1 MQSRGAPRLWHECEL
16 RDEPGA
22 ALPRTDRR
30 ASISAAF
37 RRRGWPC
44 GGNAPRPPVRHERPR
59 PAPAPPPRPLTQRG
73 PARQPRLLRQSHP
86 RCSAAF
92 RSSLRGRLSVPD
104 AAATPRAAGRPGA
117 QRAAGQSRGCTKPF
131 VISGPARS
139 SVWVVKPLETAVRS
153 SHLPSG
159 LCISP
164 HSQERTKTGSENGD
178 AEHCPKEMRGIQ
190 ESRLEVFRPNI
201 TRSTEQEQRHRLTLG
216 HSHFQALV
224 AASVTYRDAVC
235 LLLAS
240 RLQTEM

>member
-139 SVWVVKPLETAVRS
+139 SVRGLGCKAFRNRS
-153 SHLPSG
+153 KELPS
-159 LCISP
+159 P
-164 HSQERTKTGSENGD
+164 ERALHLAPQPGENENRVREWRCRALPEGD
-178 AEHCPKEMRGIQ
+178 ARNSG
-190 ESRLEVFRPNI
+190 
-201 TRSTEQEQRHRLTLG
+201 
-216 HSHFQALV
+216 
-224 AASVTYRDAVC
+224 VTFG
-235 LLLAS
+235 S
-240 RLQTEM
+240 FPS

>member
-1 MQSRGAPRLWHECEL
+1 MARVRAPRRAGSRAPTDGL
-16 RDEPGA
+16 RFQPRSGA
-22 ALPRTDRR
+22 GGGPAEGTPRGRR
-30 ASISAAF
+30 
-37 RRRGWPC
+37 C
-44 GGNAPRPPVRHERPR
+44 GTSGPARPQ
-59 PAPAPPPRPLTQRG
+59 RPLTQPG

-104 AAATPRAAGRPGA
+104 AAAAPRAAGRPGA

-224 AASVTYRDAVC
+224 AASVTHRDAVC